1 MRKAASS
8 CSGLLSFV
16 CDYDV
21 CVCLVFVA
29 DNGSLLTYAFTFS
42 FVSLKSFLYNHEN
55 SYSLIFCH
63 SATLKLQKK
72 MWFD

>member
-55 SYSLIFCH
+55 SYSLIFL
-63 SATLKLQKK
+63 SLGYFKVAEENVV
-72 MWFD
+72 